1 MNKQA
6 ENAIIHKE
14 WKGEQLLSTSWN
26 GKYGASN
33 QENKDW
39 KQTLDMPQ
47 EALYNF
53 NKKLKIPNNSIRH
66 IFQFTTNEINI
77 SPTTPANLRHN
88 SMQLQSLYT
97 AIWRKL
103 RGILHQITRYSDA
116 DCNTIDNKTRKRGK
130 PLLTFPDTKI
140 TLFKGECKSKM
151 K

>member
-14 WKGEQLLSTSWN
+14 RKDKQFLSTSWN
-26 GKYGASN
+26 ERYGASDP
-33 QENKDW
+33 KDKEW

-66 IFQFTTNEINI
+66 VLQFTTNEIYV
-77 SPTTPANLRHN
+77 SPITPANLRHN

-97 AIWRKL
+97 AI
-103 RGILHQITRYSDA
+103 
-116 DCNTIDNKTRKRGK
+116 
-130 PLLTFPDTKI
+130 
-140 TLFKGECKSKM
+140 
-151 K
+151 

>member
-14 WKGEQLLSTSWN
+14 WKGKQLLSTIWN

-33 QENKDW
+33 QENKEW

-53 NKKLKIPNNSIRH
+53 NKKLKILNNSIH
-66 IFQFTTNEINI
+66 HVFQFTTNEINI

-103 RGILHQITRYSDA
+103 RGILHQITRHSDA
-116 DCNTIDNKTRKRGK
+116 DRNAIDNKTRKRGK
-130 PLLTFPDTKI
+130 PLLAFPDTKI
-140 TLFKGECKSKM
+140 ILFKGECKSKM